1 MTSKSRSS
9 QAGFTLVELLVS
21 LAVTAVLIL
30 GILATFDLNNRVT
43 HVQTN
48 IADMQQSLRVAQDDM
63 LRLARMAGRGGL
75 PANMAVAVTNNVAAN
90 TNLVTAVT
98 STRILEG
105 TDVIRLRGVFNSS
118 VYQVDSLNP
127 DMFTKPD
134 AGGIASVTV
143 AAKTGIGVTQDLA
156 ALREK
161 LTKPA
166 GYAGIG
172 EALLVVSPAE
182 TYVVGEVVSATP
194 GTITLADGTVVAT
207 LIITYQQH
215 PNAAALNGVFPAAAS
230 FPAVAYIGIL
240 EEYAYYVREQH
251 AIPSDLT
258 SDLTPK
264 LARARLFPGSS
275 TPYRDDANNA
285 VLDLADN
292 ILDLQAAVSFAG
304 GGVPELRLSTLA
316 RTDRRDKDY
325 QAPLLTQ
332 VGDHVYTGTSPQN
345 ARTERMYRRRVL
357 VTDVDLRNL

>member
-1 MTSKSRSS
+1 MIPRSRSS
-9 QAGFTLVELLVS
+9 QSGFTLVELLVS
-21 LAVTAVLIL
+21 LAVTAVLLL
-30 GILATFDLNNRVT
+30 GVLATFDLNNRIT

-48 IADMQQSLRVAQDDM
+48 VADMQQSLRVAQDDM
-63 LRLARMAGRGGL
+63 LRIARMAGRGGL
-75 PANMAVAVTNNVAAN
+75 PAAQAIQVTNNVAAN
-90 TNLVTAVT
+90 TNLVTADS

-127 DMFTKPD
+127 AMYRAPD
-134 AGGIASVTV
+134 PSGVGAWFTV

-156 ALREK
+156 K
-161 LTKPA
+161 LQSLA
-166 GYAGIG
+166 QVG
-172 EALLVVSPAE
+172 EALLIVSPSE
-182 TYVVGEVVSATP
+182 TYVIGKVTSVPTS
-194 GTITLADGTVVAT
+194 GTLTLADGTTIAT
-207 LIITYQQH
+207 LTINYEQH
-215 PNAAALNGVFPAAAS
+215 QNAAALGGAFPVAS

-240 EEYAYYVREQH
+240 EDYGYYVREQH

-264 LARARLFPGSS
+264 LARARFSPGSNTLYDNTS
-275 TPYRDDANNA
+275 NSNA
-285 VLDLADN
+285 DLADN

-316 RTDRRDKDY
+316 RTDRRDPGGY

-332 VGDHVYTGTSPQN
+332 IGDHVYTTSSPQN

>member
-1 MTSKSRSS
+1 MTSRSRSS

-63 LRLARMAGRGGL
+63 LRLARMTGRGGL
-75 PANMAVAVTNNVAAN
+75 PANMAISVTNNVAAN
-90 TNLVTAVT
+90 TNLVTAAA

-105 TDVIRLRGVFNSS
+105 TDVVRLRGVFNSS

-127 DMFTKPD
+127 AMFKQPD

-143 AAKTGIGVTQDLA
+143 AAKTGMGVSQDLA
-156 ALREK
+156 K
-161 LTKPA
+161 LDTLAKV
-166 GYAGIG
+166 G
-172 EALLVVSPAE
+172 EALLAVSPSE
-182 TYVVGEVVSATP
+182 TYVVGKVEGKAN
-194 GTITLADGTVVAT
+194 GTLTLADGTTVAT
-207 LIITYQQH
+207 LTITYSQNA
-215 PNAAALNGVFPAAAS
+215 NAAALNGTFPPAAS
-230 FPAVAYIGIL
+230 FPAIAYLGNL

-264 LARARLFPGSS
+264 LARARLIPGSS
-275 TPYRDDANNA
+275 LPYDAENT
-285 VLDLADN
+285 DLADN

-325 QAPLLTQ
+325 QSPLLTQ
-332 VGDHVYTGTSPQN
+332 VGDHVYTVASPQN